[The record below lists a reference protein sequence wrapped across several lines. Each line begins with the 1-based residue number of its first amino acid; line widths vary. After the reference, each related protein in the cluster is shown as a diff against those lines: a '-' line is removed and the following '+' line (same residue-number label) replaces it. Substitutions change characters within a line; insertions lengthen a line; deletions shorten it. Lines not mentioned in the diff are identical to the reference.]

1 MALPRLRSAPVTNAT
16 FPSKLDET
24 IAGLLSKCLFAIQ
37 AGQGLSSRES
47 RPGPGRD
54 SHRAADTRRPPDRRA
69 GAGIS
74 DSQDQSRG
82 QYRERF
88 RTCAHPSI
96 APVHRRQ
103 RRSEEYTSELQ
114 SLMRISYAVICL
126 KTKTTE

>member
-88 RTCAHPSI
+88 RT
-96 APVHRRQ
+96 
-103 RRSEEYTSELQ
+103 RSEEHTSELK
-114 SLMRISYAVICL
+114 SLMRISYAFF
-126 KTKTTE
+126 